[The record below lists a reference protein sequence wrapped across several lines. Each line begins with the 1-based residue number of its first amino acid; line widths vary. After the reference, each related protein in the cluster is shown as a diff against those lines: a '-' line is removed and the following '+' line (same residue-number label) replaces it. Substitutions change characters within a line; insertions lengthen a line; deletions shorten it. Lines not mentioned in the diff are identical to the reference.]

1 MKQIDGFGGQP
12 SFGLISELACLG
24 STLLAV
30 FSLFTS
36 VEASF
41 IGLPLELIDARS

>member
-1 MKQIDGFGGQP
+1 MWMKQIDGFGGQP

-36 VEASF
+36 VEAS
-41 IGLPLELIDARS
+41 LPLELIDPRS